1 MKNIRVKE
9 ERLWQSLMDMAKIGA
24 LPNGGCRRLALTDED
39 KEGRDLFVQW
49 CKEAGCSISIDRMGN
64 IFARRP
70 GKNNDLPAIV
80 TGSHLDTQPHES
92 ELSRNSSCH
101 YPKQCG

>member
-39 KEGRDLFVQW
+39 KEAVSYTHLT
-49 CKEAGCSISIDRMGN
+49 
-64 IFARRP
+64 
-70 GKNNDLPAIV
+70 LPTILRV
-80 TGSHLDTQPHES
+80 
-92 ELSRNSSCH
+92 
-101 YPKQCG
+101 